1 MIDFEGYI
9 ANKSFFAAANGF
21 SGFKSIFNEVLKRN
35 ELSRLFILKGG
46 PGTGKSS
53 IMKAIIKY
61 ANQEGIYA
69 EAIWCSSDT
78 NSLDGVILTDGDKS
92 VAVIDGT
99 SPHTMDPVYPGA
111 RDEIINLGDSF
122 DILHLKKHSE
132 KIYEYTAK
140 KSGCY
145 KDAYRYLEMAGKMHR
160 FICEKYEEKI
170 DGEAIDALVESILS
184 SVKAEESNDAPH
196 RYLISAFGKDGEVRL
211 SDCCEENKNCIRISG
226 DGYTEFIVMERLCS
240 QLSHCTEAYCPTP
253 LSERQIEAIYTP
265 RHLFITDKS
274 TNGGIDSTVIMAEKA
289 ELLQEKRIYNELLK
303 LAKDAFARAAEWHF
317 MLEDIYKGGMN
328 FSNNDTIFNKLIKD
342 IERELC

>member
-1 MIDFEGYI
+1 MLDFEGYI

-21 SGFKSIFNEVLKRN
+21 GGFKSIFNEVLKRN

-92 VAVIDGT
+92 VAIIDGT
-99 SPHTMDPVYPGA
+99 APHTMDPVYPGA

-122 DILHLKKHSE
+122 DIQHLKKHSE

-145 KDAYRYLEMAGKMHR
+145 KDAYSYLEMAGKMHR
-160 FICEKYEEKI
+160 FICEKYDEKI
-170 DGEAIDALVESILS
+170 DGEALEALVESIIS
-184 SVKAEESNDAPH
+184 SVNTEKSEDLPR
-196 RYLISAFGKDGEVRL
+196 RYFISAFGKDGQVRL
-211 SDCCEENKNCIRISG
+211 SDYCEESRNCIRISG
-226 DGYTEFIVMERLCS
+226 DGYTEFIVMKRLYS
-240 QLSHCTEAYCPTP
+240 QLSNCTKAYCPTP
-253 LSERQIEAIYTP
+253 LTESLVEAIYTTH
-265 RHLFITDKS
+265 HLFL
-274 TNGGIDSTVIMAEKA
+274 TNIGKDGCIDSSVIMAEKINLA
-289 ELLQEKRIYNELLK
+289 HEKKIYNDLLN
-303 LAKDAFARAAEWHF
+303 LAKDSFSHAAKWHF
-317 MLEDIYKGGMN
+317 MLEDIYKIGMN
-328 FSNNDTIFNKLIKD
+328 FSNNDTIFNKLIKN